1 MEGEGRVRGLFG
13 REERCSEREREREVG
28 ESGVVVGGGGQLS
41 PAPVTQK
48 ALS

>member
-13 REERCSEREREREVG
+13 REERCSEREVRERGVG
-28 ESGVVVGGGGQLS
+28 AGQLS